1 MRLGAFAAVSALV
14 AVAGCGDSATSP
26 SSDGVPRSGTH
37 TISAGDLTVT
47 YWFVFNPPPDSAVR
61 PGTSYSVEVHCRASR
76 AAEYR
81 LSTYFDPL
89 APDGT
94 VLPPL
99 NPITQLGATN
109 IGYDVNFCA
118 SNFAL
123 ANGSLPFF
131 SFGSIPSFNIRVFL
145 RPIPPTSIVDYD
157 IRLPDMVVNERV
169 NWRQ

>member
-1 MRLGAFAAVSALV
+1 MPSRPRSASSLPAAV
-14 AVAGCGDSATSP
+14 
-26 SSDGVPRSGTH
+26 
-37 TISAGDLTVT
+37 SAGDLTVT
-47 YWFVFNPPPDSAVR
+47 YWFVFNPPADSVVR

-76 AAEYR
+76 AADYR
-81 LSTYFDPL
+81 LSAYFDPL

-99 NPITQLGATN
+99 NPITLLGATN

-131 SFGSIPSFNIRVFL
+131 SVAS
-145 RPIPPTSIVDYD
+145 PTWWST
-157 IRLPDMVVNERV
+157 NA
-169 NWRQ
+169 